1 MNSKES
7 YQLSVDYSTL
17 EKKVLALYSKPIEST
32 LNQPRGDFRSI
43 SHLMWLR
50 RYGSMGI
57 GELIRNLEQQCAHT
71 TSSDNSLRGMH
82 AELLMH
88 DEILLTLETKKMQTT
103 HEMQETSKVVVN
115 TNVPEFENWIIKFP
129 EGANALPLKEQ
140 MYSSGDYWCQFTD
153 LTTSGR
159 EYVQGNKTRALLR
172 GFYRLS
178 TVLPGYSVTLGNFT
192 VAGKEL
198 DLYAGPLLHVDPRF
212 TELEKVYDPA
222 NIALLRAFS
231 AHSSNFYD
239 GCDVVTERVVEAVQ
253 CFTGYKVHKQAIEL
267 FEEIMLAPTLDLR
280 KQYTFY
286 DYSAVGDGDYWA
298 ATLLIQLHGFVVS
311 RFAIPLGLGFR
322 NGEPVVMLGQPRLH
336 KDYAAITEYRCV
348 EMRVGKWLANYYGS
362 GVDFR
367 EYIEDLK
374 AKNVEPTTYLCKTE
388 REWYDAYENGPRSCM
403 TGYGFSKSPVRVY
416 ATTSHGLPDNGL
428 RLFIQYTGE
437 LFGEDFEVQ
446 ARAIVNIET
455 NEYVR
460 AYGDAADAILRAN
473 GYERETNCLEGAR
486 LARIP
491 HPENEGAV
499 LMPYLDG
506 NQDGVDAEGDNAFI
520 ICDRYD
526 YEAQD
531 ADGYIWIEDDR
542 CACIECGERFDVE
555 DMFETPSGAC
565 VCQHCIGDTYVQV
578 VGRSVVYPSWD
589 CSWSDYHDCWVYDFD
604 VADCAIEGIVH
615 DQEPMQCAQGYN
627 VLSIHTETHPVHGI
641 ILTEDAASIL
651 DEPYLG
657 NDEVEE
663 AVEATEAK
671 EAKAEQ
677 EAA

>member
-32 LNQPRGDFRSI
+32 LNQPRGNFRSI
-43 SHLMWLR
+43 SHLMWLQ
-50 RYGSMGI
+50 RYGSMDI
-57 GELIRNLEQQCAHT
+57 GELIRNLEQHCAPT

-88 DEILLTLETKKMQTT
+88 DEILLTLETKKMQMT
-103 HEMQETSKVVVN
+103 HEMQETSKAVADI
-115 TNVPEFENWIIKFP
+115 NVPDYENWTIKFT

-140 MYSSGDYWCQFTD
+140 MHSSGDYWCQFTD

-172 GFYRLS
+172 GFFKLS
-178 TVLPGYSVTLGNFT
+178 KMLPGYSVALGNFT
-192 VAGKEL
+192 AAGEEL
-198 DLYAGPLLHVDPRF
+198 YGYAGPLYRVDAGEMP
-212 TELEKVYDPA
+212 
-222 NIALLRAFS
+222 LLLGFRDLAGNSLQQAFS
-231 AHSSNFYD
+231 VYNRTFYD
-239 GCDVVTERVVEAVQ
+239 GDDVVTERVVEAVQ
-253 CFTGYKVHKQAIEL
+253 YFTGYKVHKQAIEL
-267 FEEIMLAPTLDLR
+267 FEEAMLTPNHYLR
-280 KQYTFY
+280 AKYLRGY
-286 DYSAVGDGDYWA
+286 ARGDGDYWA
-298 ATLLIQLHGFVVS
+298 ATLLMQLHGFVVS
-311 RFAIPLGLGFR
+311 RFAIPLGFGFR

-367 EYIEDLK
+367 GCIEDLK
-374 AKNVEPTTYLCKTE
+374 ARNVEPTTYLCKTE
-388 REWYDAYENGPRSCM
+388 REWYNAYENGPRSCM
-403 TGYGFSKSPVRVY
+403 TGYDFEASPVRVY

-437 LFGEDFEVQ
+437 LFGDNFEVH
-446 ARAIVNIET
+446 ARAIVNIKT

-473 GYERETNCLEGAR
+473 GYELDTDCLDGAL

-506 NQDGVDAEGDNAFI
+506 NQDGVDAEGDSAFV
-520 ICDRYD
+520 ICDCYD

-531 ADGYIWIEDDR
+531 ADGYIWIDDGRSACAECGGRFDEDDMYIT
-542 CACIECGERFDVE
+542 CDG
-555 DMFETPSGAC
+555 GY
-565 VCQHCIGDTYVQV
+565 VCPYCIGDTYVQV
-578 VGRSVVYPSWD
+578 VGRSRVYPTWD
-589 CSWSDYHDCWVYDFD
+589 CSWSDYHDSWVFD
-604 VADCAIEGIVH
+604 GDVEHCAIEGTVH
-615 DQEPMQCAQGYN
+615 DGELMMRAQGYN
-627 VLSIHTETHPVHGI
+627 VLSGHAEEHPVHGM
-641 ILTEDAASIL
+641 ILTEYAASVL

-657 NDEVEE
+657 NE
-663 AVEATEAK
+663 EAK
-671 EAKAEQ
+671 EDKEANAEQ